1 MKDFQIF
8 RYIKKW
14 RYLILAI
21 SFVGSLLFYKYAS
34 KDQTYTAKIKIEY
47 SNAEAAEGKT
57 PSKDD
62 IDIMEIYSSNVIKD
76 AIEDLKIS
84 DSVDYIRSRC
94 KVTEIIPEDVQTQK
108 DALLEKGEEF
118 TYFPTQY
125 IVSFTVGADKSA
137 AYARD
142 ILDAVIQ
149 NYLSSYSEKYINVM
163 VAPNNAENA
172 SSGHTTYDYLE
183 KVELIEESVLDIRR
197 YLEQKNRISSDFRA
211 AETGY
216 SFFDLF
222 QEYSLIKNSEIAGLY
237 ADILE
242 EKLSSD
248 KEVLKKKYDAKIT
261 SYNLDRQNYE
271 EKLKALQEVINSYSE
286 KAKSWENWDFKG
298 KDGDSSYSSILQDV
312 YNDIQDVSRNVE
324 TTYDGLMDVYVSYE
338 DALTEVEGKIDH
350 CQYILD
356 TIINS
361 QENWW
366 EESVEENES
375 VQIKIDKLVERTS
388 ELYEIFYATIQEYN
402 EYLAASNITI
412 LTSISTTEGLN
423 LKLYIV
429 LAAVMFF
436 MGGCVGAILLGRI
449 GDIIEYVL
457 YIDPKTKLPNRARCD
472 IFIKEA
478 GRKML
483 SEDYTVTV
491 ILVTNLYELNRLYGY
506 EGGDRLLAI
515 LGKGLKNLSSEYGFF
530 AYNGSNQFLGMMPNC
545 PSDRVEHFMKAL
557 SMQIEQNNTQNSE
570 YPLRC
575 TVSYANSTQ
584 DNEYDVRNLLKLAFK
599 NKKVDIGERTE

>member
-14 RYLILAI
+14 RYLILVI

-47 SNAEAAEGKT
+47 SNAEAVEGKT

-108 DALLEKGEEF
+108 EALLEKGEEF

-286 KAKSWENWDFKG
+286 KAKSWENWDFEG

-491 ILVTNLYELNRLYGY
+491 ILITNLYELNRLYGY
-506 EGGDRLLAI
+506 EGGDRLLEI

-584 DNEYDVRNLLKLAFK
+584 DDEYDVRNLLKLAFK
-599 NKKVDIGERTE
+599 NKKIDIGERTE